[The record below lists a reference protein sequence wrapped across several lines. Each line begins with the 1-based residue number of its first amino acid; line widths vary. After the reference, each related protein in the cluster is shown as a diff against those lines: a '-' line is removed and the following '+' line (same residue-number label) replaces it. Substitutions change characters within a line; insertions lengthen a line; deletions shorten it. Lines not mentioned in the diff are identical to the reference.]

1 MTPLFGDPSGG
12 EQIDRAARDSIRL
25 AHKALERF
33 PELVRKH
40 KFIAGGAAISSSL
53 IVLAGVAIARR
64 ILAGQT
70 PDEAVATVTEDEV
83 QGLRVIE
90 PTSADSP
97 ESLDS
102 AESPDSPE
110 SAGLEPAVTAEVD
123 LQEAAGNGEA
133 EDLPAAPTPAFLGR
147 ANGA

>member
-102 AESPDSPE
+102 ADSPE
-110 SAGLEPAVTAEVD
+110 SAESETAVAEVD

-133 EDLPAAPTPAFLGR
+133 EDLPAAPTPAFLRR